1 MKKSL
6 ALSNTRKAQEFGEKP
21 GRVLPGWRGGWGHI
35 VKSPQY
41 LVSLIFLKK
50 LLKGLFRMHVT
61 REQVYL
67 RKRGRH
73 SWIYFF
79 KGSQLS
85 D

>member
-1 MKKSL
+1 MKSL
-6 ALSNTRKAQEFGEKP
+6 ALRSTRKAQEFGEKP
-21 GRVLPGWRGGWGHI
+21 GRVLPVWRSGWGQI

-41 LVSLIFLKK
+41 LVSLIFLNK

-73 SWIYFF
+73 SWISFL
-79 KGSQLS
+79 KAPS
-85 D
+85 